1 MEGQLV
7 RLRPIERSDIDPIM
21 HWVGDEEVTRFLG
34 GEMMLGPLS
43 RIAEEKWIE
52 QAAVPSTDRRLFVI
66 ERLSDH
72 RYLGSTD
79 LHNINWINRSAEA
92 GIVIGDKSS
101 WGKGFGTDAMRVLLR
116 FAFDRI
122 NLNRVSL
129 RVFDY
134 NPRAIT
140 SYEKCGFKRE
150 GVLRQDK
157 YLAGEY
163 HDTIV
168 MGILASEYRA
178 RLNSIPSP

>member
-1 MEGQLV
+1 MEGKLV
-7 RLRPIERSDIDPIM
+7 RLRAIERSDIDAIM
-21 HWVGDEEVTRFLG
+21 QWVSDEEVTRFLG
-34 GEMMLGPLS
+34 GEMLLGPMS

-52 QAAVPSTDRRLFVI
+52 QAAAPSTATHLFVI
-66 ERLSDH
+66 EKLGDH

-79 LHNINWINRSAEA
+79 LHNINWVNRSAEV
-92 GIVIGDKSS
+92 GIVIGDKPS
-101 WGKGFGTDAMRVLLR
+101 WGKGYGTDAMRVLLR
-116 FAFDRI
+116 FAFDRL

-134 NPRAIT
+134 NPRAIA
-140 SYEKCGFKRE
+140 SYEKCGFQRE

-178 RLNSIPSP
+178 RLSSTPSP